1 MHHGVVGLGNLAQGG
16 AGMIRLAS
24 AWPLARH
31 SQGLGCGLL
40 AQSIAG
46 RRFAG
51 VAAVLVEPGLQL
63 RHLPLQ
69 GCELFGLPLHH

>member
-1 MHHGVVGLGNLAQGG
+1 MHHGVIGPGNLAQGG

-31 SQGLGCGLL
+31 SQGLGCGL

-46 RRFAG
+46 GRFAG

-63 RHLPLQ
+63 CHLPLQ
-69 GCELFGLPLHH
+69 SCELFGLPLHH

>member
-1 MHHGVVGLGNLAQGG
+1 MHHGVVGLGHWAQCV
-16 AGMIRLAS
+16 AWMVNLAS

-31 SQGLGCGLL
+31 TQGFGCGL

-46 RRFAG
+46 GRFAG

-69 GCELFGLPLHH
+69 GSELFGLPLHH